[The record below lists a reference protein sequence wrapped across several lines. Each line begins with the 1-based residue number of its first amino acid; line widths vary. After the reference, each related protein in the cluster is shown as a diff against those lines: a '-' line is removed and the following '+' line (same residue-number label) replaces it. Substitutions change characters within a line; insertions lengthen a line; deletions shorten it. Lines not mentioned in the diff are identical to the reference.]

1 MGVYAPTVV
10 GVYTCSILAKV
21 SPTGL
26 TYTTR
31 LTHAQERASVHEEL
45 YINKESTLSGEG
57 NAAKRLFYNIL
68 CKTFG
73 SS

>member
-1 MGVYAPTVV
+1 MGVYAPAVM
-10 GVYTCSILAKV
+10 GVYTCSTSKSV
-21 SPTGL
+21 SNWP
-26 TYTTR
+26 YTTH
-31 LTHAQERASVHEEL
+31 LTHAQERASVREEL